1 MRVPTTPEI
10 NQRISAAAQALR
22 EAEQPLRILGL
33 LAWPLEVRQRFLEQ
47 GGREMPRVAYPPAD
61 TRAVDEA
68 LAHARP
74 LIDQAG
80 PAREWLSRTA
90 DRIGTASRMLR
101 HLGEPEFHAC
111 SVQLYGAPDAVLA
124 DAGRSPL
131 DLARRLRKIIDG
143 MSHIDLGAPAAAS
156 ATADDVARRMSAAVH
171 KFFGDEAP
179 AIEVVDNLSANAT
192 AGPDRIRIRST
203 ARFTDRDV
211 EQLVHHEAGIHV
223 ATGLNGRHQTELPI
237 LASSHPGTTRT
248 QEGLAVFSEFITG
261 CMDVDRLS
269 RLTDRVLG
277 IHMAAEGADFL
288 EVYRYFLGRAE
299 DSQAPSIASTDPGMT
314 TGGDMGPAGLGAIGM
329 GKVSGAEHDLA
340 MRKVAFEQAR
350 RVFRGG
356 VLSGG
361 APFTKDIVYLDG
373 LLRVHDFLRSVVAA
387 GRADLLMLLFCGK
400 LDLDDIPVLC
410 ELAEL
415 GLLKPPKFLPP
426 WAADRRF
433 LVSYL
438 AYSGFLGRVRMGQV
452 HERYSEILEK
462 APVVRFS

>member
-1 MRVPTTPEI
+1 MTEPSSIHR
-10 NQRISAAAQALR
+10 RISTAAQALR

-33 LAWPLEVRQRFLEQ
+33 LAWPLDVRQKFLES
-47 GGREMPRVAYPPAD
+47 GGREMPRVSYPAAD

-68 LAHARP
+68 LARARP
-74 LIDQAG
+74 LIAEAG
-80 PAREWLSRTA
+80 PAREWLTRTA
-90 DRIGTASRMLR
+90 DRIATASRMLR
-101 HLGEPEFHAC
+101 HLGEAEFHEC
-111 SVQLYGAPDAVLA
+111 SLALYGAPDQVLA
-124 DAGRSPL
+124 DTGRSPL
-131 DLARRLRKIIDG
+131 DLARRLRTIIDR
-143 MSHIDLGAPAAAS
+143 MSHIDLGAPADAS
-156 ATADDVARRMSAAVH
+156 ATADEVARRMTAAVH

-223 ATGLNGRHQTELPI
+223 TTGLNGRHQTELPI
-237 LASSHPGTTRT
+237 LAASHPGTTRT

-277 IHMAAEGADFL
+277 IHMACEGADFL
-288 EVYRYFLGRAE
+288 EVYRYFLARVE
-299 DSQAPSIASTDPGMT
+299 HEETPGA
-314 TGGDMGPAGLGAIGM
+314 DR
-329 GKVSGAEHDLA
+329 ELA

-356 VLSGG
+356 ILSGG

-415 GLLKPPKFLPP
+415 GLLKAPKFLPP

>member
-1 MRVPTTPEI
+1 MPTNPEI
-10 NQRISAAAQALR
+10 NQKVSAAAQALR

-47 GGREMPRVAYPPAD
+47 GGREMPQVAYPPAD

-68 LAHARP
+68 LARARP
-74 LIDQAG
+74 LIAQAG
-80 PAREWLSRTA
+80 PAREWLDRIA
-90 DRIGTASRMLR
+90 DRIATASRMLR
-101 HLGEPEFHAC
+101 HLGEPAFHES
-111 SVQLYGAPDAVLA
+111 SVALYGTPAEVLA
-124 DAGRSPL
+124 DTGRSPL
-131 DLARRLRKIIDG
+131 DLARRLRTIIDG
-143 MSHIDLGAPAAAS
+143 MSHIDLGAPADAS
-156 ATADDVARRMSAAVH
+156 ATAEDVARRMNAAVH
-171 KFFGDEAP
+171 RFFGDEAP
-179 AIEVVDNLSANAT
+179 AIELVDNLSANAT

-223 ATGLNGRHQTELPI
+223 TTGLNGRHQTELPI

-277 IHMAAEGADFL
+277 IHMACEGANFL
-288 EVYRYFLGRAE
+288 EVYRYFLERVQHDE
-299 DSQAPSIASTDPGMT
+299 IPGA
-314 TGGDMGPAGLGAIGM
+314 DR
-329 GKVSGAEHDLA
+329 ELA

-356 VLSGG
+356 ILSGG

-462 APVVRFS
+462 APIVRFS